1 MDLKVAVRH
10 NIAYGVSEK
19 IFLKL
24 KLNFTFAI
32 NCVI

>member
-1 MDLKVAVRH
+1 MDLKLAVKH

-19 IFLKL
+19 AFLKL

-32 NCVI
+32 NCVV